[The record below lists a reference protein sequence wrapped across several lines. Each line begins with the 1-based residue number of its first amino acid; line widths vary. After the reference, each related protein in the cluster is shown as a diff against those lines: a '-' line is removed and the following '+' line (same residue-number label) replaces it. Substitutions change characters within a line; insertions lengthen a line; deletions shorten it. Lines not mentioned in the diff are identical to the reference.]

1 MIKEL
6 MLIGALTFAP
16 ITMEETTP
24 TEPTTGEVT
33 ETPSDTTTEED
44 SGFDIEALLSE
55 FLDAKTVGLIMSWLT
70 NIGVVI
76 GLLASFKKLKAKNN
90 LTLENVQEMITKT
103 LAEDKVALSD
113 EQKANIE
120 AYLPSILKT
129 AKNQNDIM
137 KALIKIIALAQ
148 KDDEASR
155 LAILE
160 VISSLG
166 VIDKDITDEATENVK
181 ETATATKEKKEEAI
195 SKVDDMIIKE
205 TTNDGTSI

>member
-16 ITMEETTP
+16 ITMEETP
-24 TEPTTGEVT
+24 TEPTTGEGT

-44 SGFDIEALLSE
+44 SSFDIEALLSE

-76 GLLASFKKLKAKNN
+76 GLLANFKKLKAKNN

>member
-44 SGFDIEALLSE
+44 SSFDIEALLSE

-76 GLLASFKKLKAKNN
+76 GLLANFKKLKAKNN
-90 LTLENVQEMITKT
+90 LTLENVQEMIAKT

>member
-33 ETPSDTTTEED
+33 ETPSDTTTKKD
-44 SGFDIEALLSE
+44 SSFDIEALLSE

-76 GLLASFKKLKAKNN
+76 GLLANFKKLKAKNN

-205 TTNDGTSI
+205 TINDGTSI

>member
-16 ITMEETTP
+16 ITMEETP

-44 SGFDIEALLSE
+44 SSFDIEALLSE

-76 GLLASFKKLKAKNN
+76 GLLANFKKLKAKNN
-90 LTLENVQEMITKT
+90 LTLENVQEMIAKT

>member
-24 TEPTTGEVT
+24 TGPTTGEVT

-44 SGFDIEALLSE
+44 SSFDIEALLSE

-76 GLLASFKKLKAKNN
+76 GLLANFKKLKAKNN